1 MKGAKMLSLHC
12 PDCMLPLFQKD
23 ETVFCPSCKKEFEII
38 ESENGKT
45 LKIKTEEKRDTRREN
60 VHRKTVRA
68 DHDGNIN
75 TITEKID
82 RLFSRL
88 LDKAMQTDNFHELK
102 ELIHLMKELSEV
114 YSILKR

>member
-38 ESENGKT
+38 ESGNRKI
-45 LKIKTEEKRDTRREN
+45 LKIKTEEKRDHNQKNTHRES
-60 VHRKTVRA
+60 VRA
-68 DHDGNIN
+68 DHDENMN
-75 TITEKID
+75 TITGKID
-82 RLFSRL
+82 SLFSRL
-88 LDKAMQTDNFHELK
+88 LDRAMQTDNFHELK